1 MAIGAVA
8 YDRFLLLAASMLDI
22 AVPEHEWV
30 PVAPESR
37 AVVDDRLSQAGL
49 DVWAPLVIRPD
60 GCY

>member
-22 AVPEHEWV
+22 AVPEHEWI

-49 DVWAPLVIRPD
+49 DV
-60 GCY
+60 